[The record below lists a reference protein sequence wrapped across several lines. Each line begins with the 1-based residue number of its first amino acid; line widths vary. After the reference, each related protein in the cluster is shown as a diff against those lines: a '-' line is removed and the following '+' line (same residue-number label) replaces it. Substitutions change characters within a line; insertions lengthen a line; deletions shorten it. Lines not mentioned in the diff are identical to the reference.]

1 SCSTFLS
8 LELLSLSLSLSLSLL
23 CSSERSF
30 SLIRFPRNSPI
41 SYSVPTELL
50 RLSSKL
56 DALAIANH
64 QRIGFGFGFGFGLVR
79 SNQRIVMVSPMI
91 PMEKDEM
98 GGPPWLRPLL
108 KTSFFVPCEVHGD
121 SAKSECNMYCLD
133 CTGRALCSYCIPA
146 HKDHHVTYIINSAKI
161 VFLNGRPQPRP
172 GKGVTNTCEI
182 CCRSLPDS
190 FRFCSLGCKLEG
202 MERDP
207 HLTFTLRPKPYRP
220 DSIHGSESDESSTP
234 RKVRR
239 TAASN
244 HWIDHELRLAAPPHS
259 DDEGGHLS
267 NSISPGTPPIITYR
281 TSPRK
286 GKPRRAPQF

>member
-1 SCSTFLS
+1 
-8 LELLSLSLSLSLSLL
+8 
-23 CSSERSF
+23 
-30 SLIRFPRNSPI
+30 
-41 SYSVPTELL
+41 
-50 RLSSKL
+50 
-56 DALAIANH
+56 
-64 QRIGFGFGFGFGLVR
+64 
-79 SNQRIVMVSPMI
+79 MVSPMI

-146 HKDHHVTYIINSAKI
+146 HKDHHVVQIRRSSYHNVIRVSEVSKFIDISFIQTYIINSAKI

-182 CCRSLPDS
+182 CCRSLLDS